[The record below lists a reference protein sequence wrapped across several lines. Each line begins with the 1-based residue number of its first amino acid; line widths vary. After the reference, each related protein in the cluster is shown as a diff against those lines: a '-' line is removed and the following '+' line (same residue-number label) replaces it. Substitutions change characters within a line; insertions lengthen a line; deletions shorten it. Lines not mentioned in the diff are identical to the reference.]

1 MQFPASAEIAG
12 PLSLPELGDGHT
24 VHVATHRVDYDSD
37 RDAWFCDVEIRPG
50 ASYRPF
56 VRLALARCQLHALP
70 GLELGPVVL
79 LEFAQLAPDRAL
91 IVTHAPDR
99 PGRHHVIVSG
109 YTYRATA
116 ATHGGSTI
124 DVYVQERR
132 PGLPDE
138 LAWVTVPG
146 VTTPDDTGEDT
157 SLLWRGWVDV
167 PTGPGRGPFR
177 VAVHEYET
185 WPADALEN
193 DRPLNRRTVYLDT
206 LELAP

>member
-1 MQFPASAEIAG
+1 
-12 PLSLPELGDGHT
+12 
-24 VHVATHRVDYDSD
+24 
-37 RDAWFCDVEIRPG
+37 
-50 ASYRPF
+50 
-56 VRLALARCQLHALP
+56 
-70 GLELGPVVL
+70 
-79 LEFAQLAPDRAL
+79 
-91 IVTHAPDR
+91 
-99 PGRHHVIVSG
+99 
-109 YTYRATA
+109 
-116 ATHGGSTI
+116 
-124 DVYVQERR
+124 VYVQERR

-193 DRPLNRRTVYLDT
+193 DRPLTRRTVYLDT